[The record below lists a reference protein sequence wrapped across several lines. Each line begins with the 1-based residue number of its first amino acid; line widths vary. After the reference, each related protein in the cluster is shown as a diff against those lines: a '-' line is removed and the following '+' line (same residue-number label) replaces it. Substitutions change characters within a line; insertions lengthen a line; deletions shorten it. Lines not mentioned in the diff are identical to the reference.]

1 MSERYFFSHEKE
13 YDVNDYANFHFGTG
27 NDNHASISQKENPQN
42 LAAERDPSI
51 HPSSVASTSLISDVP
66 PLSPSFHNLQQHVS
80 TPYGE
85 MAMPIPS
92 SAGMSVVAPGGS
104 ENNVNEVPMAF
115 NRTITQP
122 NATRLRDTSSRYR
135 SSNSSR
141 KQAYNEDDLGDE
153 SDLSSS
159 MLHDDF
165 QVEGMKTKSG
175 RKIQRPVTY
184 NPSAASLKKRTRKA
198 DLVSLCV
205 VCHRGHSPVS
215 NQLVFCDGCNSPYHQ
230 LCHQPLIDDITVQI
244 EDSEWYCM
252 NCQYSRAK
260 QFPLETG
267 ATSQMLGL
275 DAQQMRA
282 YFLSLPV
289 PHLVDLILL
298 YEKSFSDLRIYSP
311 QTRENLGEIRR
322 QLLISAERNQSALQE
337 KKNAKQDEM
346 TLDIPPLVPYT
357 TEYVSRSG
365 ILYDYPTILR
375 LAVRNLDSPSK
386 ENIFAWM
393 SDHLPLMTSFRESAS
408 DALRWMV
415 THGQLVRSGYIYQI
429 TSVDDFS
436 PLRPSLLPT
445 FQKRR
450 KVQKVM
456 PISYPTDEPQSL
468 SFTVL

>member
-1 MSERYFFSHEKE
+1 MSERYFFPNEKE

-27 NDNHASISQKENPQN
+27 NDSHATISQKENPQN
-42 LAAERDPSI
+42 LVSERNSSI

-66 PLSPSFHNLQQHVS
+66 PLSPSFHNLQQHVA

-85 MAMPIPS
+85 IAMPIPS
-92 SAGMSVVAPGGS
+92 SSGMSVVAPEAS
-104 ENNVNEVPMAF
+104 ENNVNDVPMTF
-115 NRTITQP
+115 NRTVTQP

-135 SSNSSR
+135 PSNSSR
-141 KQAYNEDDLGDE
+141 KQAYNEDDLGDD

-184 NPSAASLKKRTRKA
+184 NPTAASLKKRTRKA

-215 NQLVFCDGCNSPYHQ
+215 NQLVFCDGCNSPFHQ
-230 LCHQPLIDDITVQI
+230 LCHQPPIDDITVQI

-275 DAQQMRA
+275 DPQQLRA
-282 YFLSLPV
+282 YFFSLPV
-289 PHLVDLILL
+289 PHLVDLIL
-298 YEKSFSDLRIYSP
+298 FP

-322 QLLISAERNQSALQE
+322 QLLINADRNQSALQE

-346 TLDIPPLVPYT
+346 ALDVPPLVPYT

-365 ILYDYPTILR
+365 VLYDYPTILR
-375 LAVRNLDSPSK
+375 LAIRNLDTPSK

-393 SDHLPLMTSFRESAS
+393 SDHLPLMMSFRESAS

-415 THGQLVRSGYIYQI
+415 IHGQLVRSGYIYQI

-436 PLRPSLLPT
+436 PLRPSLLPA

>member
-1 MSERYFFSHEKE
+1 MTEKYFFPNEKE
-13 YDVNDYANFHFGTG
+13 YDVNDYANFHFGTE
-27 NDNHASISQKENPQN
+27 NDNHASMSQKENPQN
-42 LAAERDPSI
+42 LVSDRGSNI
-51 HPSSVASTSLISDVP
+51 HPSSVASTSLIPDVP
-66 PLSPSFHNLQQHVS
+66 SLSPNFHNLQQHVS

-85 MAMPIPS
+85 MAMPVPS
-92 SAGMSVVAPGGS
+92 SAGMAVVAPEGPES
-104 ENNVNEVPMAF
+104 NVNEVPMTF

-122 NATRLRDTSSRYR
+122 NTSRLRDTSSRYR
-135 SSNSSR
+135 ASNSSR
-141 KQAYNEDDLGDE
+141 KSMYNEDELDDE
-153 SDLSSS
+153 SDLSAS
-159 MLHDDF
+159 MMQDDF

-198 DLVSLCV
+198 DLVSLCI
-205 VCHRGHSPVS
+205 VCHRGHSPAS

-230 LCHQPLIDDITVQI
+230 LCHQPPIDDLAVQI

-267 ATSQMLGL
+267 ATSQVLGL
-275 DAQQMRA
+275 DAQQLRA

-298 YEKSFSDLRIYSP
+298 YEKSFPDLRIYSP

-322 QLLISAERNQSALQE
+322 QVLISAERNQSTLQE
-337 KKNAKQDEM
+337 KKNAKQDEVA
-346 TLDIPPLVPYT
+346 LDLPPHVPYT

-375 LAVRNLDSPSK
+375 LAIRNVDVPSK

-393 SDHLPLMTSFRESAS
+393 SDHLPLTISFRESAS

-415 THGQLVRSGYIYQI
+415 THGQLVRTGYLYQI
-429 TSVDDFS
+429 TSVDDFFS
-436 PLRPSLLPT
+436 LRPSLLPT

-450 KVQKVM
+450 KVPKVM
-456 PISYPTDEPQSL
+456 PMSYPTDESQSL